1 MSTLQKQLALFL
13 FLLLLGT
20 GCKKGVHWGYEGKEG
35 PENWGDLSKEF
46 VLCKEGK
53 SQSPIDITGE
63 IGKTGITLGFNYSDV
78 SLDMVNNGHAIQVN
92 YGGENYILIGDKK
105 FRLLQFHFHSPSE
118 GAINGK
124 RADLCAHLVHKSDDG
139 ELAVIGVYFNKGKEN
154 SFLKSFWSMV
164 PKKSGGKVSD
174 ASVKVNATGILP
186 GKKSFYH
193 YMGSLT
199 TPPCSEGVRW
209 FIMENIVSISESQLK
224 AFTDIFKMNARPL
237 QPLNGRKIARG
248 Q

>member
-35 PENWGDLSKEF
+35 PENWGGLSKEF

-118 GAINGK
+118 GAIMESVRTFAPILFIKVMTENWLSLESILT
-124 RADLCAHLVHKSDDG
+124 RARRTA
-139 ELAVIGVYFNKGKEN
+139 
-154 SFLKSFWSMV
+154 FLSHSGAWYR
-164 PKKSGGKVSD
+164 KK
-174 ASVKVNATGILP
+174 AA
-186 GKKSFYH
+186 
-193 YMGSLT
+193 
-199 TPPCSEGVRW
+199 
-209 FIMENIVSISESQLK
+209 
-224 AFTDIFKMNARPL
+224 ARCPMH
-237 QPLNGRKIARG
+237 Q
-248 Q
+248 